1 VKWLWLLL
9 PLAVSAALLYV
20 LSCSHKRKVSR
31 TQLSLATPV
40 MALSG
45 GRTRRAEMADEPSLN
60 DDLTVLVTFS
70 SENDKVTGYRREVLE
85 QAGYPDPYAT
95 WLANDLDV
103 DLHRAVDLVTKLGC
117 EPVLAYRILL

>member
-20 LSCSHKRKVSR
+20 WSCSRGRKANR
-31 TQLSLATPV
+31 TPSSSAERV

-45 GRTRRAEMADEPSLN
+45 GRTRTAMADEPSL
-60 DDLTVLVTFS
+60 DEDLVVMVTFS
-70 SENDKVTGYRREVLE
+70 SENDKVTGWRHDELVK
-85 QAGYPDPYAT
+85 AGYSEPYAT
-95 WLANDLDV
+95 WLAADTDI
-103 DLHRAVDLVTKLGC
+103 DLHRAVELVTKHGC